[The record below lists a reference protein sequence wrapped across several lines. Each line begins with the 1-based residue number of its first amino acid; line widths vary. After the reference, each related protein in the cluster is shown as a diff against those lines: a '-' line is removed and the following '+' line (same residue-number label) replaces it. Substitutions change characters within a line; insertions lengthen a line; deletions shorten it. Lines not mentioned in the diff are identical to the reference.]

1 MKMIVEAYEKGLR
14 FRNGRFVEVLEPGR
28 YRIARFLAKERIE
41 KVDLRLRT
49 LVLNGQEMMTLD
61 KVTLRLTSLVSL
73 RVKDPVAATLKVDN
87 FAAQVYSDAQLAL
100 RDHVGALEL
109 DALLAAKAR
118 LGERI
123 LDEVKLGADA
133 YGVEVL
139 NVGLRDIVLPGEMKA
154 ILNQVM
160 EARKKAEAANIE
172 RREEVAATRSL
183 ANTAQMLEKNPT
195 LMHLKE
201 LETLERI
208 ASKASNFVLGPEL
221 LRLLMKEPNRL
232 A

>member
-1 MKMIVEAYEKGLR
+1 MMMIVEAYEKGLR
-14 FRNGRFVEVLEPGR
+14 FRNGRFVEVLDPGR
-28 YRIARFLAKERIE
+28 YRIARFLVKERIE

-61 KVTLRLTSLVSL
+61 KVTLRLTSLVSM

-87 FAAQVYSDAQLAL
+87 YATQVYSDVQLAL

-109 DALLAAKAR
+109 DALLAAKSR

-123 LDEVKLGADA
+123 LEEVKLGADA
-133 YGVEVL
+133 YGVEVI

-160 EARKKAEAANIE
+160 EARKKAEASNIE
-172 RREEVAATRSL
+172 RREETAATRSL
-183 ANTAQMLEKNPT
+183 ANTAQLLEKNPT
-195 LMHLKE
+195 LMRLKE
-201 LETLERI
+201 LEVLERI
-208 ASKASNFVLGPEL
+208 ASKAPNLHLGTDFLTL
-221 LRLLMKEPNRL
+221 LKQTLRSE
-232 A
+232 

>member
-1 MKMIVEAYEKGLR
+1 V
-14 FRNGRFVEVLEPGR
+14 
-28 YRIARFLAKERIE
+28 
-41 KVDLRLRT
+41 
-49 LVLNGQEMMTLD
+49 
-61 KVTLRLTSLVSL
+61 
-73 RVKDPVAATLKVDN
+73 
-87 FAAQVYSDAQLAL
+87 QLAL

-109 DALLAAKAR
+109 DALLAAKSG

-123 LDEVKLGADA
+123 LEEVKLGADA

-139 NVGLRDIVLPGEMKA
+139 GVGLRDIVLTGEMKA

-208 ASKASNFVLGPEL
+208 ASKASNLVLGPDL
-221 LRLLMKEPNRL
+221 LRTLKEMIRTV
-232 A
+232 

>member
-1 MKMIVEAYEKGLR
+1 MMMIVEAYEKGLR
-14 FRNGRFVEVLEPGR
+14 FRNGRFVEVLDPGR
-28 YRIARFLAKERIE
+28 YRIARFLVKERIE

-87 FAAQVYSDAQLAL
+87 YATQVYSDVQLAL

-109 DALLAAKAR
+109 DALLAAKSR

-133 YGVEVL
+133 YGVEVI

-160 EARKKAEAANIE
+160 EARKKAEASNIE
-172 RREEVAATRSL
+172 RREETAATRSL
-183 ANTAQMLEKNPT
+183 ANTAQLLEKNPT
-195 LMHLKE
+195 LMRLKE
-201 LETLERI
+201 LEVLERI
-208 ASKASNFVLGPEL
+208 ASKAPNLHLGTDL
-221 LRLLMKEPNRL
+221 LTLLKQTLRSE
-232 A
+232 